1 MQRTKFLSSTLAGTV
16 PHPPPPRGS
25 EKQEEWEDQEQEDTR
40 RTCTTQGND
49 IYPDREPHCRGR
61 RCALPPR
68 PPPAFI
74 LKPCPCCFDNQT
86 KQAEPHSP
94 NHDKIMLN
102 FAMLQRHNGTV
113 LRCVNRCFQ
122 CWCYPLLL
130 LLLLRCYCTATALL
144 LHCYCMSTAL
154 LLH

>member
-1 MQRTKFLSSTLAGTV
+1 MAVSLYMIPGTGSHYAAHQISFFY
-16 PHPPPPRGS
+16 PCWNCPPPSPPRGS
-25 EKQEEWEDQEQEDTR
+25 EKQEEWEDQKQEDTR

-86 KQAEPHSP
+86 EQAEPHSP

-113 LRCVNRCFQ
+113 LRCINRCFQ
-122 CWCYPLLL
+122 CSC
-130 LLLLRCYCTATALL
+130 
-144 LHCYCMSTAL
+144 
-154 LLH
+154 